1 VSGPPSGARGIC
13 GQSGAEYIRGDLRRP
28 SALGL
33 LLIVVAA
40 GCGGGSPSPE
50 SVVRAWSVELN
61 AGDNEAAADLVARNA
76 TIIQGD
82 TIVTLRTREDAIEWN
97 AALPCSGQIV
107 AIRTSGERA
116 VATFLL
122 GDREESKCD
131 GPGEKATA
139 VFRVR
144 KGKIVLWHQT
154 TMSKA
159 PEVTV

>member
-1 VSGPPSGARGIC
+1 LAGNYRTAGDGH
-13 GQSGAEYIRGDLRRP
+13 EYIRGDLRGL

-33 LLIVVAA
+33 IVIAVAA
-40 GCGGGSPSPE
+40 GCGGGSPNAE

-61 AGDNEAAADLVARNA
+61 AGDNEAAADLFARNA
-76 TIIQGD
+76 TVIQGD
-82 TIVTLRTREDAIEWN
+82 SIVTLRTREDAIEWN

-107 AIRTSGERA
+107 AIRTTGDSV

-154 TMSKA
+154 AVGKA
-159 PEVTV
+159 PAARVTV

>member
-1 VSGPPSGARGIC
+1 MVG
-13 GQSGAEYIRGDLRRP
+13 EYIRGDLRRP

-61 AGDNEAAADLVARNA
+61 AGDNEAAADLFARNA

-82 TIVTLRTREDAIEWN
+82 RIVTLRTRRDAIDWN

-107 AIRTSGERA
+107 SIRTSGDRA

-139 VFRVR
+139 VFRIR

-154 TMSKA
+154 TMANA
-159 PEVTV
+159 PGVTV